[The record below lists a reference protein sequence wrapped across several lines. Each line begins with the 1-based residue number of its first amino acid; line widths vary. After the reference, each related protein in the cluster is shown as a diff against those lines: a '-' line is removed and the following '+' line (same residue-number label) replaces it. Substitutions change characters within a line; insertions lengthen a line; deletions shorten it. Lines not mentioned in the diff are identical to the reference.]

1 MTILDML
8 RQSGLLTV
16 LGMGVVFLFI
26 IIMIIS
32 MHILHS
38 IIHALKLDVEKKKE
52 SAGQVASAPIQ
63 QNNAVIA
70 AIAAFLHKD

>member
-52 SAGQVASAPIQ
+52 GVGQVASAPIQ

-70 AIAAFLHKD
+70 AIVAFLHKD